1 MGTSLHLPRHPGLTS
16 PRLAERKLGRGV
28 PEELEENE
36 ATVFPHLFWSPL
48 PLAPLLSRS
57 RGAESPNEEAVQ
69 TPCPFHLPPP
79 PRPPRG
85 DNAHT
90 RFRAPPRGACV
101 CVDGGNEGRMYVVSR
116 GKPSRAEE
124 EGQVVSAHEPEA
136 ADSARPGGKG
146 CRSLER
152 GILPGQVGRGER
164 PVSAQVTAC

>member
-1 MGTSLHLPRHPGLTS
+1 M
-16 PRLAERKLGRGV
+16 
-28 PEELEENE
+28 
-36 ATVFPHLFWSPL
+36 
-48 PLAPLLSRS
+48 
-57 RGAESPNEEAVQ
+57 
-69 TPCPFHLPPP
+69 
-79 PRPPRG
+79 
-85 DNAHT
+85 
-90 RFRAPPRGACV
+90 

-164 PVSAQVTAC
+164 PVSAQVKAC